1 MPRLVDCIEGTGD
14 QNLRAWALSL
24 LAVLI
29 STPRFREAFG
39 RALLPPLTALL
50 AAYADS
56 GDPKVLAPPSV
67 VYCEAETSVG
77 KKGPGEMTNGMMS
90 LRKL

>member
-1 MPRLVDCIEGTGD
+1 LYQLQAISGSVASTIMAQPAERVRASEGKKTELGV
-14 QNLRAWALSL
+14 LRFGLS
-24 LAVLI
+24 VL
-29 STPRFREAFG
+29 
-39 RALLPPLTALL
+39 LL
-50 AAYADS
+50 AAIAAVVL
-56 GDPKVLAPPSV
+56 VLAPPSV